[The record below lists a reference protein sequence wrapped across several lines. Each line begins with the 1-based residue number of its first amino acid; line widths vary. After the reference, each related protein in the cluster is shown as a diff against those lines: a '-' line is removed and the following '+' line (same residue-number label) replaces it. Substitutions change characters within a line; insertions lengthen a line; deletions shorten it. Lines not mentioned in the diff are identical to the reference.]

1 MVFRC
6 WFYGAGLHGVGRAVL
21 GCRSPVFRPA
31 GPAPASAEPDLR
43 VCSTG
48 DYPPLTYRDPV
59 TGVYTGMTSRW
70 PATSP
75 TYLGRTPVYVA
86 TTWPT
91 LTRDLDN
98 CDIAMGGI
106 SITPARQQVG
116 EFTIPYLDTG
126 KIPLAR
132 RELATQLESIDQI
145 NQRGSGSSEN
155 RGTNEQF
162 ARQHFPNADI
172 IIWPDN
178 ATIFARLAAGE
189 ADVMITDNIEARY
202 QAELN
207 PDLVAVNPDRPFTI
221 DQKAYLLPRG
231 SGLSGEVNAWLQ
243 SALADG
249 TFDQILH
256 QWIG

>member
-1 MVFRC
+1 MRC
-6 WFYGAGLHGVGRAVL
+6 WGVVVL
-21 GCRSPVFRPA
+21 FSVLA
-31 GPAPASAEPDLR
+31 GPAPAAAEPDLR

-59 TGVYTGMTSRW
+59 TGVYTGIDIEMARNL
-70 PATSP
+70 A

-145 NQRGSGSSEN
+145 NQRGVRVIEN
-155 RGTNEQF
+155 PGGTNEQF